1 MARRITGSLV
11 SKGDLVTRKF
21 SQMPLFGLHRDK
33 LTGQVIEN
41 DEVGIV
47 MSTLPPYD
55 RNLLGCDCYVFW
67 SRGKSVVGE
76 CSTALHILSH
86 AYRKCDSNL

>member
-1 MARRITGSLV
+1 M

-55 RNLLGCDCYVFW
+55 RNLLGMDCHVYW
-67 SRGKSVVGE
+67 SRKNSMQGE
-76 CSTALHILSH
+76 CSTALRILSH
-86 AYRKCDSNL
+86 AVVKNG